1 MRITDTERGARMA
14 LEIADIQALRSSQFD
29 LFEVIPDQLEFW
41 SHVRIAALDQL
52 DECALLR
59 QALCL

>member
-1 MRITDTERGARMA
+1 MRITDTERGARVA
-14 LEIADIQALRSSQFD
+14 LEIADIHALQFD

-41 SHVRIAALDQL
+41 SDIRVAALDQL

-59 QALCL
+59 QVLCL

>member
-1 MRITDTERGARMA
+1 MA
-14 LEIADIQALRSSQFD
+14 LEVADIRALQFD

-41 SHVRIAALDQL
+41 SDIRVAALDQL

-59 QALCL
+59 QVLCL

>member
-14 LEIADIQALRSSQFD
+14 LEVADIRALQFD

-41 SHVRIAALDQL
+41 SDIRVAALDQL

-59 QALCL
+59 QVLCL